1 MIVCQL
7 QKAPKWRNVSCKQSK
22 FFPVSVTIFNSV
34 LFDPNE
40 IVEDNSMV
48 AVIVKQNVNLL
59 QRCLKLKNNDIYF
72 AAIDSVINA
81 SENFGPALNKHLP
94 VILPLV
100 AQRQDLSNDERI
112 LSL

>member
-1 MIVCQL
+1 MTVDD
-7 QKAPKWRNVSCKQSK
+7 
-22 FFPVSVTIFNSV
+22 SV

-112 LSL
+112 LSLQMALQENGGREGERMLEKYPIN

>member
-7 QKAPKWRNVSCKQSK
+7 QKAPKLRNVSCKQSK
-22 FFPVSVTIFNSV
+22 FFWPSITVNDSV

-100 AQRQDLSNDERI
+100 A
-112 LSL
+112 